1 MGRGW
6 VPGSEKDLENVVHE
20 ELEEGTVR
28 VETGGGWKRVLGP
41 GALEFASPLLSPV
54 PGRLGQGD

>member
-1 MGRGW
+1 M
-6 VPGSEKDLENVVHE
+6 ENVVHE